1 MKWALESRI
10 RKNIYFMN
18 RYNFSN
24 EIVLLLLCQVVADA
38 PWTITDE
45 YIKKHKIDFVAHDD
59 MPYGAD
65 DTEDIY
71 APLKAKGMFVAT
83 ERTEGI

>member
-1 MKWALESRI
+1 
-10 RKNIYFMN
+10 
-18 RYNFSN
+18 
-24 EIVLLLLCQVVADA
+24 
-38 PWTITDE
+38 
-45 YIKKHKIDFVAHDD
+45 